1 MRRRLSAGIVNVH
14 YSLALC
20 TRTSFLG
27 RREYVG
33 FVLSSTSRKNRAET
47 EIDAFHIK
55 TIIFGG
61 DSCI

>member
-1 MRRRLSAGIVNVH
+1 VH

-33 FVLSSTSRKNRAET
+33 FVMSSTSRKNRAET